1 MRFVHIADMHFDM
14 QFKMLSDKIGI
25 GEQRRY
31 DQRVILRKIINYIKE
46 NNIKYFFIAGDLYEN
61 QYIRTSTI
69 EYINKLFL
77 EIDDTQIFIAPGNHD
92 PLLKNSYYNNFLWN
106 KNVHIFG
113 PKFERIETDNIDI
126 YGYGFD
132 DFYCSNLN
140 FNDLK
145 ISNPN
150 KINILVI
157 HGTLDGA
164 NLEDMQY
171 NSMSTRMLQEK
182 GFDYVALGHIHKNN
196 FKNDGKI
203 IYPGSTIAMGFDEL
217 GEHGMVT
224 GEISKLGN
232 KLEFIKLDELEFKKQ
247 ELDCTELN
255 SIEEIIEKINSINL
269 EENKLYEIIL
279 IGKRNFEINKTYLQ
293 WNDVFNTLVFSKDDC
308 AEYGF
313 NVCEAK
319 ELEKLGFDETEISQ
333 GGYKVVTTLDYKAQK
348 AVNDAIINNLRNY
361 GLTKDNTQ
369 AAVFSFSPID
379 GKIIAYAGGKDY
391 TKSQYDRVTQAV
403 RPPGSSFKPFVYAAA
418 MEKGISPNDMIEDRP
433 VTL

>member
-232 KLEFIKLDELEFKKQ
+232 KLEFIKLDETEYVEK
-247 ELDCTELN
+247 EINCTEIN
-255 SIEEIIEKINSINL
+255 SIEELIEKINEIKIEEIIEKINSINL

-279 IGKRNFEINKTYLQ
+279 IGKRNFEININEIYKYYLDE
-293 WNDVFNTLVFSKDDC
+293 NVLLVNMTRLKKKM
-308 AEYGF
+308 
-313 NVCEAK
+313 K
-319 ELEKLGFDETEISQ
+319 EIGIIHLLENIRGKGWKL
-333 GGYKVVTTLDYKAQK
+333 
-348 AVNDAIINNLRNY
+348 
-361 GLTKDNTQ
+361 
-369 AAVFSFSPID
+369 
-379 GKIIAYAGGKDY
+379 
-391 TKSQYDRVTQAV
+391 
-403 RPPGSSFKPFVYAAA
+403 
-418 MEKGISPNDMIEDRP
+418 
-433 VTL
+433 

>member
-31 DQRVILRKIINYIKE
+31 DQRVINYIKE

-279 IGKRNFEINKTYLQ
+279 IGKRNFEININEIYKYYLDEKIIKIK
-293 WNDVFNTLVFSKDDC
+293 NNTKINYNIEKIIQENNLKGLFV
-308 AEYGF
+308 
-313 NVCEAK
+313 K
-319 ELEKLGFDETEISQ
+319 ELL
-333 GGYKVVTTLDYKAQK
+333 
-348 AVNDAIINNLRNY
+348 NNKNNY
-361 GLTKDNTQ
+361 NE
-369 AAVFSFSPID
+369 
-379 GKIIAYAGGKDY
+379 KII
-391 TKSQYDRVTQAV
+391 
-403 RPPGSSFKPFVYAAA
+403 
-418 MEKGISPNDMIEDRP
+418 EKALEIGLEILS
-433 VTL
+433 

>member
-196 FKNDGKI
+196 FKNNGKI

-279 IGKRNFEINKTYLQ
+279 IGKRNFEININEIYKYYLDEKIIKIK
-293 WNDVFNTLVFSKDDC
+293 NNTKINYNIEKIIQENNLIKNISKKYIQYIKKLNHEKKSSSKNFYIILKC
-308 AEYGF
+308 KNE
-313 NVCEAK
+313 NK
-319 ELEKLGFDETEISQ
+319 EILNNEDYLMEKLNDQYFKIKECLSRCGNIVEDISNKNQ
-333 GGYKVVTTLDYKAQK
+333 
-348 AVNDAIINNLRNY
+348 IIDIL
-361 GLTKDNTQ
+361 
-369 AAVFSFSPID
+369 FSFLNFRI
-379 GKIIAYAGGKDY
+379 YLNY
-391 TKSQYDRVTQAV
+391 
-403 RPPGSSFKPFVYAAA
+403 
-418 MEKGISPNDMIEDRP
+418 N
-433 VTL
+433 

>member
-1 MRFVHIADMHFDM
+1 M
-14 QFKMLSDKIGI
+14 
-25 GEQRRY
+25 
-31 DQRVILRKIINYIKE
+31 
-46 NNIKYFFIAGDLYEN
+46 
-61 QYIRTSTI
+61 
-69 EYINKLFL
+69 
-77 EIDDTQIFIAPGNHD
+77 
-92 PLLKNSYYNNFLWN
+92 
-106 KNVHIFG
+106 
-113 PKFERIETDNIDI
+113 
-126 YGYGFD
+126 
-132 DFYCSNLN
+132 N

-279 IGKRNFEINKTYLQ
+279 IGKRNFEININEIYKYYLDEKIIKIK
-293 WNDVFNTLVFSKDDC
+293 NNTKINYNIEKIIQENNLKGLFV
-308 AEYGF
+308 
-313 NVCEAK
+313 K
-319 ELEKLGFDETEISQ
+319 ELL
-333 GGYKVVTTLDYKAQK
+333 
-348 AVNDAIINNLRNY
+348 NNKNNY
-361 GLTKDNTQ
+361 NE
-369 AAVFSFSPID
+369 
-379 GKIIAYAGGKDY
+379 KII
-391 TKSQYDRVTQAV
+391 
-403 RPPGSSFKPFVYAAA
+403 
-418 MEKGISPNDMIEDRP
+418 EKALEIGLEILS
-433 VTL
+433 

>member
-196 FKNDGKI
+196 FKNNGKI

-279 IGKRNFEINKTYLQ
+279 IGKRNFEININEIYKYYLDEKIIKIKNNTNGEILMDPVGSEASIYLKDT
-293 WNDVFNTLVFSKDDC
+293 NDIKH
-308 AEYGF
+308 
-313 NVCEAK
+313 
-319 ELEKLGFDETEISQ
+319 
-333 GGYKVVTTLDYKAQK
+333 KA
-348 AVNDAIINNLRNY
+348 INNEIIKEDLRVYEGHTNEITIKFDNPYISGRNIKTLTFSQIQTNY
-361 GLTKDNTQ
+361 GED
-369 AAVFSFSPID
+369 FSGLNIK
-379 GKIIAYAGGKDY
+379 KISVNI
-391 TKSQYDRVTQAV
+391 
-403 RPPGSSFKPFVYAAA
+403 
-418 MEKGISPNDMIEDRP
+418 
-433 VTL
+433 

>member
-92 PLLKNSYYNNFLWN
+92 PLLKNSYYNNFLWTPP
-106 KNVHIFG
+106 VHIFG

-279 IGKRNFEINKTYLQ
+279 IGKRNFEININEIKVGYYI
-293 WNDVFNTLVFSKDDC
+293 DTLTQ
-308 AEYGF
+308 EQ
-313 NVCEAK
+313 NVISVLSNINGEELRK
-319 ELEKLGFDETEISQ
+319 ELIKNF
-333 GGYKVVTTLDYKAQK
+333 TLENPIYLTVSPVGTNMK
-348 AVNDAIINNLRNY
+348 IINKNKAILTITY
-361 GLTKDNTQ
+361 GDLLSDYNTDGGEFEMKVEINSNTKIECKGGINNIEQLGDVSLDIIKIRLDKNTINNEIPV
-369 AAVFSFSPID
+369 ATYFM
-379 GKIIAYAGGKDY
+379 
-391 TKSQYDRVTQAV
+391 
-403 RPPGSSFKPFVYAAA
+403 SSN
-418 MEKGISPNDMIEDRP
+418 GD
-433 VTL
+433 

>member
-1 MRFVHIADMHFDM
+1 MRVVHIADMHFDM

-61 QYIRTSTI
+61 QYMRTSTI

-92 PLLKNSYYNNFLWN
+92 PLLKNSYYNNFWWN

-196 FKNDGKI
+196 YTSI
-203 IYPGSTIAMGFDEL
+203 ERIVYPGSTVSIGFDEP
-217 GEHGMVT
+217 GKHGMVC
-224 GEISKLGN
+224 GEITKESFKTEFIPLDETEFKVENIDISNLNAMDELVECLNELQTNEMDYYEICLVGN
-232 KLEFIKLDELEFKKQ
+232 K
-247 ELDCTELN
+247 
-255 SIEEIIEKINSINL
+255 
-269 EENKLYEIIL
+269 
-279 IGKRNFEINKTYLQ
+279 NFEIDMYNLKKMINQKNIIKIKDLSKMSY
-293 WNDVFNTLVFSKDDC
+293 DIEAISKENTLKGLFV
-308 AEYGF
+308 
-313 NVCEAK
+313 K
-319 ELEKLGFDETEISQ
+319 ELLNQMEENPENK
-333 GGYKVVTTLDYKAQK
+333 
-348 AVNDAIINNLRNY
+348 
-361 GLTKDNTQ
+361 
-369 AAVFSFSPID
+369 
-379 GKIIAYAGGKDY
+379 KIIE
-391 TKSQYDRVTQAV
+391 QALEI
-403 RPPGSSFKPFVYAAA
+403 GLEIL
-418 MEKGISPNDMIEDRP
+418 EK
-433 VTL
+433 

>member
-1 MRFVHIADMHFDM
+1 MRFVHIADMHFD
-14 QFKMLSDKIGI
+14 MLSDKIGI

-182 GFDYVALGHIHKNN
+182 GFDYVALGHIHKLDYNQEEN
-196 FKNDGKI
+196 QNVV
-203 IYPGSTIAMGFDEL
+203 YPGSTVSLGFDEL
-217 GEHGMVT
+217 GKHGMIV
-224 GEISKLGN
+224 GE
-232 KLEFIKLDELEFKKQ
+232 LEKEKIDLQFVPLDETEF
-247 ELDCTELN
+247 
-255 SIEEIIEKINSINL
+255 
-269 EENKLYEIIL
+269 KLYELLQIPMSLVTSVFINIFDRYL
-279 IGKRNFEINKTYLQ
+279 NIVPDTLGQKLLVLFFAIVVTGIGAATMVNMKLVPNPADALAATIGDKLGKGMGIGKNVF
-293 WNDVFNTLVFSKDDC
+293 DVTCFCTSGIIGLVFTRHIIGLGIGTVLAVIFTGRVIAVYNYFLKHSMQNL
-308 AEYGF
+308 AGIT
-313 NVCEAK
+313 V
-319 ELEKLGFDETEISQ
+319 EL
-333 GGYKVVTTLDYKAQK
+333 
-348 AVNDAIINNLRNY
+348 
-361 GLTKDNTQ
+361 
-369 AAVFSFSPID
+369 
-379 GKIIAYAGGKDY
+379 
-391 TKSQYDRVTQAV
+391 
-403 RPPGSSFKPFVYAAA
+403 
-418 MEKGISPNDMIEDRP
+418 
-433 VTL
+433 

>member
-1 MRFVHIADMHFDM
+1 MTNLQWLKLSTDFFDNNKIKLLESEKDGDTIIRVWIQLLIIAMKCNY
-14 QFKMLSDKIGI
+14 QGRLSLTEDKPMTVDEFSKIMGKS
-25 GEQRRY
+25 
-31 DQRVILRKIINYIKE
+31 RKKITKCLEKFEELKE

-232 KLEFIKLDELEFKKQ
+232 KLEFIKLDDLEFKKQ

-279 IGKRNFEINKTYLQ
+279 IGKRNFEININEIYKYYL
-293 WNDVFNTLVFSKDDC
+293 
-308 AEYGF
+308 
-313 NVCEAK
+313 
-319 ELEKLGFDETEISQ
+319 DE
-333 GGYKVVTTLDYKAQK
+333 
-348 AVNDAIINNLRNY
+348 
-361 GLTKDNTQ
+361 
-369 AAVFSFSPID
+369 
-379 GKIIAYAGGKDY
+379 KIIKIKNN
-391 TKSQYDRVTQAV
+391 TK
-403 RPPGSSFKPFVYAAA
+403 
-418 MEKGISPNDMIEDRP
+418 N
-433 VTL
+433 